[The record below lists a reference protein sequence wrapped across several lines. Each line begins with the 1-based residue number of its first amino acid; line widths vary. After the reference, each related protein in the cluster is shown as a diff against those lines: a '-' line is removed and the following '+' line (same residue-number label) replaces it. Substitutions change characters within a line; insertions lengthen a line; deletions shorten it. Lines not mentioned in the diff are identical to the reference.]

1 MRIEEAIKAV
11 YRYRGMDVEVTRI
24 KKGSTESRA
33 HTQRSTNDPM
43 TLYSKEQTN
52 GRKEARNL

>member
-33 HTQRSTNDPM
+33 HTQRSNDPM
-43 TLYSKEQTN
+43 SLYSKEQTN
-52 GRKEARNL
+52 GRKESRNL

>member
-11 YRYRGMDVEVTRI
+11 YRYRGIDVEVTRI

-33 HTQRSTNDPM
+33 HTQRSNDPM
-43 TLYSKEQTN
+43 PLYSKEQTN
-52 GRKEARNL
+52 GREEARNL